1 MLQKTIVLLSCVKSK
16 EKSPCKA
23 YDMYIS
29 SFFKKKKAYAE
40 SLNPNSIYILSAKY
54 GLISLNKDIEPY
66 NQTLKNMKV
75 KERLEW
81 TKDVIQELKQNC
93 NLREDKFILLAG
105 KRYRENII
113 PCLTNYEIPM
123 EGLRIGQQMQWL
135 DRQLQ

>member
-1 MLQKTIVLLSCVKSK
+1 
-16 EKSPCKA
+16 
-23 YDMYIS
+23 
-29 SFFKKKKAYAE
+29 
-40 SLNPNSIYILSAKY
+40 
-54 GLISLNKDIEPY
+54 
-66 NQTLKNMKV
+66 MKV